1 MDLETV
7 ILSEGI
13 QRRRN
18 IVRHP
23 LYVESKKKWYNWTDK
38 TLTDSQT
45 CEFMAVWRC
54 GWAGRGG
61 EWVVREFGTDMCTL
75 LYFKWKTDKVLLNSM
90 WNSTQCDV
98 AAWRGGEFGGEY
110 ILVSEKA
117 TAPYSSTLAWKI
129 PWMEE
134 PGRLQ
139 SMGSLRIRHDWATS
153 LSLFIFLHWRRTWQP
168 TPVILPGESQGRGAW
183 WAAFYGVAQSQTRL
197 KRLSSSS
204 SLLVYVWPSLSA
216 VYLKLNWLRSSTN

>member
-54 GWAGRGG
+54 GWSG
-61 EWVVREFGTDMCTL
+61 VREFGMDMCTL
-75 LYFKWKTDKVLLNSM
+75 LYFKWKTNEVLLYSM

-98 AAWRGGEFGGEY
+98 AAWRGGEFGGEC

-117 TAPYSSTLAWKI
+117 MAPHSSTLAWKI

-139 SMGSLRIRHDWATS
+139 SMGSLRVGDYWATS
-153 LSLFIFLHWRRTWQP
+153 LSLFTFLHWRRTWQP
-168 TPVILPGESQGRGAW
+168 TPVIFLPGESQGWGAW
-183 WAAFYGVAQSQTRL
+183 WAAFYGAAQSQTRL
-197 KRLSSSS
+197 SSSV
-204 SLLVYVWPSLSA
+204 LVYVWPSLSA
-216 VYLKLNWLRSSTN
+216 MYLKLNWLRSSAK